1 MAKIP
6 QLAFFSWE
14 QVEPLGDLER
24 LQLVFDALPD
34 ESLMQC
40 LERDRGKGRNDYPIR
55 AMWNSLLAGIV
66 FQHPTIETLRRE
78 LLRNGQLRHL
88 CGFRPAVVPPPS
100 VYTRFLQRLLPYEA
114 QLDQMFDALVEALR
128 QSLPSFAEQ
137 LAMDGKA
144 IPSFAPH
151 ANKNTTPDGRRD
163 LDADYGIKRYHGQH
177 PDGKPWE
184 KLVRWFGYKIHL
196 LVDSQYELPIAW
208 TVTPA
213 SVADITEAPTLLDQL
228 AKRHPLALQAARVF
242 TADKGYDS
250 KALIVQLWDHYH
262 IKPVMDIRNM
272 WKDGEA
278 THVLPGYENV
288 VFDYAGTVSCD
299 DPSTGVKRTMVNGG
313 FEHDRNTLKK
323 LCPVE
328 VSGGVCDGAAE
339 CSVKH
344 PLRIAL
350 DEDRRIFTP
359 IDRASY
365 KWKREYAHRTAVE
378 RVNSRLDV
386 SFGFELP
393 TIRGLKKMRLRC
405 GLALIVM
412 LAMALGRIQTN
423 QPDRLRS
430 LVQKAG

>member
-34 ESLMQC
+34 ESLMQR

-163 LDADYGIKRYHGQH
+163 LDADDGIKRYHGQH
-177 PDGKPWE
+177 PDG
-184 KLVRWFGYKIHL
+184 
-196 LVDSQYELPIAW
+196 
-208 TVTPA
+208 
-213 SVADITEAPTLLDQL
+213 
-228 AKRHPLALQAARVF
+228 
-242 TADKGYDS
+242 
-250 KALIVQLWDHYH
+250 
-262 IKPVMDIRNM
+262 N
-272 WKDGEA
+272 
-278 THVLPGYENV
+278 PGKN
-288 VFDYAGTVSCD
+288 S
-299 DPSTGVKRTMVNGG
+299 
-313 FEHDRNTLKK
+313 
-323 LCPVE
+323 
-328 VSGGVCDGAAE
+328 SGG
-339 CSVKH
+339 
-344 PLRIAL
+344 L
-350 DEDRRIFTP
+350 DIKFTSWST
-359 IDRASY
+359 RSM
-365 KWKREYAHRTAVE
+365 
-378 RVNSRLDV
+378 NSRLRGP
-386 SFGFELP
+386 SPQRLWP
-393 TIRGLKKMRLRC
+393 TSRRPPPC
-405 GLALIVM
+405 S
-412 LAMALGRIQTN
+412 TN
-423 QPDRLRS
+423 WPN
-430 LVQKAG
+430 ATP